1 MGEFRMRGKIVFLLS
16 VIMAFAAG
24 QPAAAHHAMGGQ
36 TPTTFIEGLLSGLG
50 HPIIGIDHLAFL
62 AAVGIA
68 VGVAQLSFAMPLA
81 FVGASALGVMLHIQG
96 FTIPA
101 AEAIVGASVL
111 LAGALV
117 ARGRIVPSS
126 VWLALFTLAGLIH
139 GYAYGEAVAGAEA
152 TPIWAYLV
160 GLFVIQAALTIGIA
174 FITQQVTNPVTPRL
188 AGAVVAGVGLAVLAS
203 RVLPA

>member
-1 MGEFRMRGKIVFLLS
+1 MRGKIFLPLS

-24 QPAAAHHAMGGQ
+24 QPAAAHHVMGGQ

-68 VGVAQLSFAMPLA
+68 VGVARLSLAMPFA
-81 FVGASALGVMLHIQG
+81 FVGASVFGVMLHVQG
-96 FTIPA
+96 FPIPA

-111 LAGALV
+111 LAGALIV
-117 ARGRIVPSS
+117 RGSVISSS
-126 VWLALFTLAGLIH
+126 VWLSLFTLAGLIH

-160 GLFVIQAALTIGIA
+160 GLFIIQAALTTAIA
-174 FITQQVTNPVTPRL
+174 FITQKVTNPVTPRL
-188 AGAVVAGVGLAVLAS
+188 AGAVVAGVGLAVLAG

>member
-1 MGEFRMRGKIVFLLS
+1 MRGKISLLPS
-16 VIMAFAAG
+16 VVMALAAG
-24 QPAAAHHAMGGQ
+24 QPAAAHHVMDGK
-36 TPTTFIEGLLSGLG
+36 TPTTFIQGLLSGLG

-68 VGVAQLSFAMPLA
+68 VGVARLSFTMPFA
-81 FVGASALGVMLHIQG
+81 FVGASVFGVMLHVQG
-96 FTIPA
+96 LPIPA

-111 LAGALV
+111 LAGALI
-117 ARGRIVPSS
+117 ARGSVISSS

-139 GYAYGEAVAGAEA
+139 GYAYGEAVAGAKA

-160 GLFVIQAALTIGIA
+160 GLFIIQAALTTGIA
-174 FITQQVTNPVTPRL
+174 FITEKVTNPVTPRL
-188 AGAVVAGVGLAVLAS
+188 AGAVVAGIGLAVLAS